1 MRLYFYKIKN
11 LFQILVWVSLLI
23 ALISPVQAAEGY
35 TQQVEEIYEEV
46 EGYGISPLASLEENL
61 SGLGDYA
68 LRQID
73 SILNSAA
80 RTGVQILGVVLL
92 CGMMEVGGL
101 AKGGAVDGV
110 AVAGAL
116 AVSALAMGE
125 VSSMIGLGRET
136 IGVIQD
142 FATLILPVM
151 AVLTAATGSI
161 SLAAVHQGATV
172 LFAQLLIS
180 LIDGLLVP
188 MVYLY
193 LATCCGYAAVGNEGL
208 KRIGELIR
216 RGVIGALTGMLI
228 VFIGYLTVTGA
239 IAGSA
244 DSATVKAAKIAMS
257 RAIPVVGGILS
268 DAAETMLVGAGVLRT
283 SVGVVGLVAVIAI
296 CLVPFLRL
304 VIHYLTFQIAGALA
318 ATVAEQRLSKLIE
331 EIGTA
336 FGLILGMAGTCA
348 LLLMISLVS
357 AVTAVVP

>member
-1 MRLYFYKIKN
+1 MRNPSIK
-11 LFQILVWVSLLI
+11 LLCW
-23 ALISPVQAAEGY
+23 AAMLLWLIQPVQGAENY
-35 TQQVEEIYEEV
+35 TQQVEEIYQEV

-61 SGLGDYA
+61 SSLGDYA
-68 LRQID
+68 LRQMD

-80 RTGVQILGVVLL
+80 QTGVQILGVVLL
-92 CGMMEVGGL
+92 CGVMEVGGL
-101 AKGGAVDGV
+101 AKGGAVDVV

-136 IGVIQD
+136 IGAIQT
-142 FATLILPVM
+142 FSNLLLPVM
-151 AVLTAATGSI
+151 AILTAATGSI
-161 SLAAVHQGATV
+161 SLAAAHQGITV
-172 LFAQLLIS
+172 LFAQVLINI
-180 LIDGLLVP
+180 IDGILIP
-188 MVYLY
+188 MVYVY
-193 LATCCGYAAVGNEGL
+193 LATCCAYAAVGNEGL

-216 RGVIGALTGMLI
+216 RGVIGALTGLLL
-228 VFIGYLTVTGA
+228 VFIGYITITGA
-239 IAGSA
+239 ITGTA
-244 DSATVKAAKIAMS
+244 DSATVKAAKMAIN

-283 SVGVVGLVAVIAI
+283 SVGVVGLTAVIAI

-304 VIHYLTFQIAGALA
+304 FIHYLTFQIAGALA
-318 ATVAEQRLSKLIE
+318 ATVAEKRLSKLIE

-336 FGLILGMAGTCA
+336 FGLVLGMTGACA